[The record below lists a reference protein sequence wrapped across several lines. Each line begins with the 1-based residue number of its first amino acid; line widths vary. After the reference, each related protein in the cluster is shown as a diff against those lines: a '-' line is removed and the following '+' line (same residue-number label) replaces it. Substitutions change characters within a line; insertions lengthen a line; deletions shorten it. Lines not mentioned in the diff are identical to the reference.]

1 MRKIVMLNRV
11 SLDGFFAGP
20 NGEIDWFIHDPEV
33 DKAAHEMMQPD
44 TLLLGRLTYQM
55 FESYWPNVVK
65 DPNASQGAR
74 ATADEL
80 NQMTKVVFSKTLRE
94 VTWVNTRLVKDDLLG
109 EVKKLKSGGG
119 PDITIFG
126 SGTLWDSRQMK
137 LIDEYLITVTPVV
150 LGKGKPLF
158 KDVKNMNLALIESR
172 NFNSETFAPLQN
184 PITRRFQV
192 KVSFQL
198 PTLPFLS
205 KPWGGT

>member
-1 MRKIVMLNRV
+1 MSVIVMLNRV

-55 FESYWPNVVK
+55 FESYWPHVSK
-65 DPNASQGAR
+65 DPNAPQGAR
-74 ATADEL
+74 TTADEL

-109 EVKKLKSGGG
+109 EVKKLKGGAG

-126 SGTLWDSRQMK
+126 SGTVVGQLAHEA
-137 LIDEYLITVTPVV
+137 LIDEYLIIVTPVV
-150 LGKGKPLF
+150 LGTGKPLF

-172 NFNSETFAPLQN
+172 NFNSGNVLLHY
-184 PITRRFQV
+184 
-192 KVSFQL
+192 K
-198 PTLPFLS
+198 TL
-205 KPWGGT
+205 